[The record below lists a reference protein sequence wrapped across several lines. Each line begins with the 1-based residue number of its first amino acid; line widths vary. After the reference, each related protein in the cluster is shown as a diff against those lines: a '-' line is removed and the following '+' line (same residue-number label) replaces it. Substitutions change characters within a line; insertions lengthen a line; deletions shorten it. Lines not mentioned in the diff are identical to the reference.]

1 LLPFEK
7 LSGVRALGLERDMT
21 VVLREDQYELRD
33 LAEGLLEE
41 GGVKVILKEG

>member
-1 LLPFEK
+1 LLPFEE
-7 LSGVRALGLERDMT
+7 LSGVPALGLERDMT
-21 VVLREDQYELRD
+21 VVLREDQHELRD